1 MLPRADIALGNS
13 CALAQGP
20 LCMLFGA
27 PYPIIALVRIGNRI
41 ESYLHFFAVCEQRA
55 LHTQNTESRASWL
68 VGTPPAKRV

>member
-1 MLPRADIALGNS
+1 
-13 CALAQGP
+13 
-20 LCMLFGA
+20 MLFGA